1 MATPVDLRPVRPP
14 GGADLGAAI
23 ARYLED
29 AETGRARAADGAPY
43 TPPGLRS
50 LRRSLEH
57 VHAALPAMSVP
68 ELRALNAEE
77 LESLGRQ
84 IAGDDGHTPVIVD
97 ALRRLWASARA
108 ETAPDPPP
116 PGNLPAPAPV
126 PTPTQAVLLLG
137 AQASAWI
144 ERAMVIALVL
154 TAIGLAVAL
163 V

>member
-43 TPPGLRS
+43 TPAALRS

-84 IAGDDGHTPVIVD
+84 IAGDEGHTPVIVD

-108 ETAPDPPP
+108 ESAPEPP
-116 PGNLPAPAPV
+116 PGVPPAPAPV